1 MPAPPPLPVY
11 FAYGSNL
18 EPDQMRARCP
28 GSRVL
33 CRAILPDHVL
43 VFRGF
48 SRDWE
53 GAVATVEPAPGEV
66 VHGVVFEVTP
76 ADVESLD
83 RYEGYLGPQ
92 HAANLYDRVRWSRG
106 VVDFIGPVDLGFAN
120 FPIFNVADI
129 AITCGA
135 GLLAISFWLE
145 ERAERRAAARAPE
158 VPPPPREYR
167 GV

>member
-1 MPAPPPLPVY
+1 MPAPTPLPVY

-18 EPDQMRARCP
+18 EPDQMRTRCP
-28 GSRVL
+28 ESRIL

-76 ADVESLD
+76 ADIDSLD
-83 RYEGYLGPQ
+83 RYENYLGPQ
-92 HAANLYDRVRWSRG
+92 HAANLYDRVRRTVQLELNEPL
-106 VVDFIGPVDLGFAN
+106 VVETYIMRPR
-120 FPIFNVADI
+120 P
-129 AITCGA
+129 A
-135 GLLAISFWLE
+135 GLPSRRYRWAILSGMRKHSLSPHAIATVE
-145 ERAERRAAARAPE
+145 A
-158 VPPPPREYR
+158 VPTRD
-167 GV
+167 